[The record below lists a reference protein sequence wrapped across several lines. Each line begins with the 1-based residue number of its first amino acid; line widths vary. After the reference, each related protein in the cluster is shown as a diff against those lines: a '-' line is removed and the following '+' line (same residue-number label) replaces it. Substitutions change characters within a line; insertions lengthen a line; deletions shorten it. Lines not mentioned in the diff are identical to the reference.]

1 MNLIK
6 LEIHGISYSENLSGA
21 FALVLNESKGQR
33 KLPVVIGG
41 FEAQAIALALQ
52 KNIKTSRPLTH
63 ELFKGFAD
71 KFEIKLKKVIIHKL
85 VDGVFFSNMVCEKD
99 GKTVT
104 IDSRTSDAI
113 AMALRFNA
121 PVFTYES
128 VLNEVGFESDFK
140 YDKKIDINEVDPFN
154 NLEKDDD
161 ESLKEINFSSEDV
174 KLENISLIKLKEML
188 DMSLAKE
195 DYEFSAK
202 IRDEIKSRKNKKK

>member
-128 VLNEVGFESDFK
+128 ILNEVGFESDFK

-161 ESLKEINFSSEDV
+161 ESLKEINFNSEDV
-174 KLENISLIKLKEML
+174 KLENISLMKLKEML

-202 IRDEIKSRKNKKK
+202 IRDEIKSRRNK

>member
-128 VLNEVGFESDFK
+128 ILNDVGFESDFK

-174 KLENISLIKLKEML
+174 KLENISLIKLKKML

-202 IRDEIKSRKNKKK
+202 IRDEIKSRKNK

>member
-1 MNLIK
+1 MDLIK

-21 FALVLNESKGQR
+21 FALVLNESKGIR

-99 GKTVT
+99 GDTVI

-121 PVFTYES
+121 PIFTYES
-128 VLNEVGFESDFK
+128 ILNEVGFESDFK
-140 YDKKIDINEVDPFN
+140 YEKKIDFNEEDVFL
-154 NLEKDDD
+154 NLEKKDD
-161 ESLKEINFSSEDV
+161 ESLKENSYKSENI
-174 KLENISLIKLKEML
+174 KLENMSLKKLNEML
-188 DMSLAKE
+188 DKSLAKE

-202 IRDEIKSRKNKKK
+202 VRDEIKSRKK

>member
-1 MNLIK
+1 MDLIK

-21 FALVLNESKGQR
+21 FALVLNESKGIR

-63 ELFKGFAD
+63 ELFKDFAD

-99 GKTVT
+99 GDTVI

-128 VLNEVGFESDFK
+128 ILNEVGFESDFK
-140 YDKKIDINEVDPFN
+140 YEKKIDFNEEDVFL
-154 NLEKDDD
+154 NLEKKDD
-161 ESLKEINFSSEDV
+161 ESLKEINLKSENI
-174 KLENISLIKLKEML
+174 KLENMSLKKLNEML
-188 DMSLAKE
+188 DKSLAKE

-202 IRDEIKSRKNKKK
+202 VRDEIKNRKK

>member
-99 GKTVT
+99 GETVT

-128 VLNEVGFESDFK
+128 ILNEVGFESDFK
-140 YDKKIDINEVDPFN
+140 YDKKIDINEVDPFS
-154 NLEKDDD
+154 NLEKDDE

-202 IRDEIKSRKNKKK
+202 IRDEIKSRKNK

>member
-1 MNLIK
+1 MDLIK

-21 FALVLNESKGQR
+21 FALVLNEFKGQR

-85 VDGVFFSNMVCEKD
+85 VDGVFFSNMICEKD
-99 GKTVT
+99 GDTVT

-121 PVFTYES
+121 PIFTYDS
-128 VLNEVGFESDFK
+128 ILNEVGFESDFK
-140 YDKKIDINEVDPFN
+140 YDKKIDITEEDPFL
-154 NLEKDDD
+154 NLNKADS
-161 ESLKEINFSSEDV
+161 ESSKEITYKSDNL
-174 KLENISLIKLKEML
+174 KLQNMSLIQLKEML
-188 DMSLAKE
+188 DKSLAKE

-202 IRDEIKSRKNKKK
+202 IRDEIKSREK

>member
-1 MNLIK
+1 MDLIK

-21 FALVLNESKGQR
+21 FALVLNEFKGQR

-99 GKTVT
+99 GDTVT

-121 PVFTYES
+121 PIFTYDS
-128 VLNEVGFESDFK
+128 ILNEVGFESDFK
-140 YDKKIDINEVDPFN
+140 YDKKIDITEEDPFL
-154 NLEKDDD
+154 NLNKADS
-161 ESLKEINFSSEDV
+161 ESSKEITYKSDNIKLQNMSLIQLKEI
-174 KLENISLIKLKEML
+174 L
-188 DMSLAKE
+188 DKSLAKE

-202 IRDEIKSRKNKKK
+202 IRDEIKSREK

>member
-99 GKTVT
+99 GKIVT

-128 VLNEVGFESDFK
+128 ILNEVGFESDFK

-202 IRDEIKSRKNKKK
+202 IRDEIKSRKNK

>member
-1 MNLIK
+1 MDLIK

-21 FALVLNESKGQR
+21 FALVLNESKGLR

-99 GKTVT
+99 GDTVI

-121 PVFTYES
+121 PIFTYES
-128 VLNEVGFESDFK
+128 ILNEVGFESDFK
-140 YDKKIDINEVDPFN
+140 YEKKIDFNEEDVFL
-154 NLEKDDD
+154 NLEKKDD
-161 ESLKEINFSSEDV
+161 ESLKEINLKSE
-174 KLENISLIKLKEML
+174 NIKLKNMSLKKLNEIL
-188 DMSLAKE
+188 DKSLAKE
-195 DYEFSAK
+195 DYEVSAK
-202 IRDEIKSRKNKKK
+202 IRDEIKSRKK

>member
-1 MNLIK
+1 MDLIK

-71 KFEIKLKKVIIHKL
+71 KFEIKLKQVIIHKL

-99 GKTVT
+99 GDTVT

-121 PVFTYES
+121 PIFTYES
-128 VLNEVGFESDFK
+128 ILNEVGFESDFK
-140 YDKKIDINEVDPFN
+140 YDKKIDITEADPFL
-154 NLEKDDD
+154 NLEKNDD
-161 ESLKEINFSSEDV
+161 ESLKEINFNPDDV

-188 DMSLAKE
+188 DKSLAKE

-202 IRDEIKSRKNKKK
+202 IRDEIKSRKNIK

>member
-1 MNLIK
+1 MDLIK

-21 FALVLNESKGQR
+21 FALVLNESKGIR

-99 GKTVT
+99 GDTVI

-121 PVFTYES
+121 PIFTYES
-128 VLNEVGFESDFK
+128 ILNEVGFESDFK
-140 YDKKIDINEVDPFN
+140 YEKKIDFNEEDVFL
-154 NLEKDDD
+154 NLEKKDD
-161 ESLKEINFSSEDV
+161 ESLKEINLKSENI
-174 KLENISLIKLKEML
+174 KLENMSLKKLNEML
-188 DMSLAKE
+188 DKSLAKE
-195 DYEFSAK
+195 DYEFSVK
-202 IRDEIKSRKNKKK
+202 IRDEIKSRKK

>member
-1 MNLIK
+1 MDLIK

-21 FALVLNESKGQR
+21 FALVLNESKGIR

-99 GKTVT
+99 GDTVI

-121 PVFTYES
+121 PIFTYES
-128 VLNEVGFESDFK
+128 ILNEVGFESDFK
-140 YDKKIDINEVDPFN
+140 YEKKIDFSEEEAFL
-154 NLEKDDD
+154 NLEKKDD
-161 ESLKEINFSSEDV
+161 ESLKEINLKSENI
-174 KLENISLIKLKEML
+174 KLENMSLKKLNEML
-188 DMSLAKE
+188 DKSLAKE

-202 IRDEIKSRKNKKK
+202 IRDEIKSRKK

>member
-1 MNLIK
+1 MDLIK

-21 FALVLNESKGQR
+21 FALVLNESKGIR

-63 ELFKGFAD
+63 ELFKDFAD

-99 GKTVT
+99 GDTVI

-128 VLNEVGFESDFK
+128 ILNEVGFESDFK
-140 YDKKIDINEVDPFN
+140 YEKKIDFNEEDVFL
-154 NLEKDDD
+154 NLEKKDD
-161 ESLKEINFSSEDV
+161 ESLKEINLKSENI
-174 KLENISLIKLKEML
+174 KLENMSLKKLNEML
-188 DMSLAKE
+188 DKSLAKE

-202 IRDEIKSRKNKKK
+202 VRDKIKSRKK

>member
-1 MNLIK
+1 MDLIK

-21 FALVLNESKGQR
+21 FALVLNESKGIR

-99 GKTVT
+99 GDTVT

-121 PVFTYES
+121 PIFTYES
-128 VLNEVGFESDFK
+128 ILNEVGFESDFK
-140 YDKKIDINEVDPFN
+140 YEKKIDFNEEDVFL
-154 NLEKDDD
+154 NLEKNDD
-161 ESLKEINFSSEDV
+161 ESLKEISYKSENI
-174 KLENISLIKLKEML
+174 KLENMSLKKLNEML
-188 DMSLAKE
+188 DKSLAKE

-202 IRDEIKSRKNKKK
+202 IRDEIKSRKK

>member
-1 MNLIK
+1 MDLIK

-21 FALVLNESKGQR
+21 FALVLNESKGLR

-99 GKTVT
+99 GDTVI

-121 PVFTYES
+121 PIFTYES
-128 VLNEVGFESDFK
+128 ILNEVGFESDFK
-140 YDKKIDINEVDPFN
+140 YEKKIDFNEEDVFL
-154 NLEKDDD
+154 NLEKKDD
-161 ESLKEINFSSEDV
+161 ESLKEINLKSENI
-174 KLENISLIKLKEML
+174 KLENMSLKKLNEML
-188 DMSLAKE
+188 DKSLAKE

-202 IRDEIKSRKNKKK
+202 VRDEIKSRKK

>member
-1 MNLIK
+1 MDLIK

-21 FALVLNESKGQR
+21 FALVLNESKGLR

-99 GKTVT
+99 GDTVT

-121 PVFTYES
+121 PIFTYES
-128 VLNEVGFESDFK
+128 ILNEVGFESDFK
-140 YDKKIDINEVDPFN
+140 YEKKIDFSEEEAFL
-154 NLEKDDD
+154 NLEKKDD
-161 ESLKEINFSSEDV
+161 ESLKEINLKSENI
-174 KLENISLIKLKEML
+174 KLENLSLKKLNEML
-188 DMSLAKE
+188 DKSLAKE

-202 IRDEIKSRKNKKK
+202 VRDEIKSRKK

>member
-1 MNLIK
+1 MDLIK

-128 VLNEVGFESDFK
+128 ILNEVGFESDFK

-174 KLENISLIKLKEML
+174 KLENISLIKLKKML
-188 DMSLAKE
+188 DISLAKE

-202 IRDEIKSRKNKKK
+202 IRDEIKSRKNK

>member
-1 MNLIK
+1 MDLIK

-71 KFEIKLKKVIIHKL
+71 KFEIKLKQVIIHKL

-99 GKTVT
+99 GDTVT

-121 PVFTYES
+121 PIFTYES
-128 VLNEVGFESDFK
+128 ILNEVGFESDFK
-140 YDKKIDINEVDPFN
+140 YDKKIDITEVDPFL
-154 NLEKDDD
+154 NLEKNDD
-161 ESLKEINFSSEDV
+161 ESLKEINFNPDDV

-188 DMSLAKE
+188 DKSLAKE

-202 IRDEIKSRKNKKK
+202 IRDEIKSRKNKK

>member
-1 MNLIK
+1 MDLIK

-21 FALVLNESKGQR
+21 FALVLNEFKGQR

-85 VDGVFFSNMVCEKD
+85 VDGVFFSNMICEKD
-99 GKTVT
+99 GDTVT

-121 PVFTYES
+121 PIFTYDS
-128 VLNEVGFESDFK
+128 ILNEVGFESDFK
-140 YDKKIDINEVDPFN
+140 YDKKIDITEEEPFL
-154 NLEKDDD
+154 NLNKGDS
-161 ESLKEINFSSEDV
+161 ESSKEIAYNSDNI
-174 KLENISLIKLKEML
+174 KLQNMSLIKLNEML
-188 DMSLAKE
+188 DKSLAKE

-202 IRDEIKSRKNKKK
+202 IRDEIKSRKK

>member
-1 MNLIK
+1 MDLIK

-21 FALVLNESKGQR
+21 FALVLNESKGLR

-99 GKTVT
+99 GDTVT

-121 PVFTYES
+121 PIFTYES
-128 VLNEVGFESDFK
+128 ILNEVGFESDFK
-140 YDKKIDINEVDPFN
+140 YEKKIDFSEEEAFL
-154 NLEKDDD
+154 NLEKKDD
-161 ESLKEINFSSEDV
+161 ESLKEINLKSENI
-174 KLENISLIKLKEML
+174 KLENLSLKKLNETL
-188 DMSLAKE
+188 DKSLAKE

-202 IRDEIKSRKNKKK
+202 IRDEIKSRKK

>member
-1 MNLIK
+1 MDLIK

-21 FALVLNESKGQR
+21 FALVLNESKGLR

-99 GKTVT
+99 GDTVT

-121 PVFTYES
+121 PIFTYES
-128 VLNEVGFESDFK
+128 ILNEVGFESDFK
-140 YDKKIDINEVDPFN
+140 YEKKIDFNEEDVFL
-154 NLEKDDD
+154 NLEKNDD
-161 ESLKEINFSSEDV
+161 ESLKEISYKSENI
-174 KLENISLIKLKEML
+174 KLENMSLKKLNEML
-188 DMSLAKE
+188 DKSLAKE

-202 IRDEIKSRKNKKK
+202 IRDEIKSRKK

>member
-1 MNLIK
+1 MDLIK

-21 FALVLNESKGQR
+21 FALVLNESKGLR

-99 GKTVT
+99 GDTVT

-121 PVFTYES
+121 PIFTYES
-128 VLNEVGFESDFK
+128 ILNEVGFESDFK
-140 YDKKIDINEVDPFN
+140 YEKKIDFSEEEAFL
-154 NLEKDDD
+154 NLEKKDD
-161 ESLKEINFSSEDV
+161 ESLKEINLKSENI
-174 KLENISLIKLKEML
+174 KLENMSLKKLNEML
-188 DMSLAKE
+188 DKSLAKE

-202 IRDEIKSRKNKKK
+202 IRDEIKSRKK

>member
-1 MNLIK
+1 MDLIK

-21 FALVLNESKGQR
+21 FALVLNESKGLR

-99 GKTVT
+99 GDTVI

-121 PVFTYES
+121 PIFTYES
-128 VLNEVGFESDFK
+128 ILNEVGFESDFK
-140 YDKKIDINEVDPFN
+140 YEKKIDFNEEDVFL
-154 NLEKDDD
+154 NLEKKDD
-161 ESLKEINFSSEDV
+161 ESLKEINLKSENI
-174 KLENISLIKLKEML
+174 KLENMSLKKLNEIL
-188 DMSLAKE
+188 DKSLAKE

-202 IRDEIKSRKNKKK
+202 IRDEIKSRKK

>member
-1 MNLIK
+1 MDLIK

-99 GKTVT
+99 GDTV
-104 IDSRTSDAI
+104 IVDSRTSDAI

-121 PVFTYES
+121 PVFTYDS
-128 VLNEVGFESDFK
+128 ILNEVGFESDFK
-140 YDKKIDINEVDPFN
+140 YDKKIDFTEADSFL
-154 NLEKDDD
+154 NLEKNED
-161 ESLKEINFSSEDV
+161 ESLKEINFNSDNV
-174 KLENISLIKLKEML
+174 KLENISLVKLKQML
-188 DMSLAKE
+188 DKSLTKE

-202 IRDEIKSRKNKKK
+202 IRDEIKSRKKR

>member
-1 MNLIK
+1 MDLIK

-21 FALVLNESKGQR
+21 FALVLNESKGHR

-99 GKTVT
+99 GDTVT

-128 VLNEVGFESDFK
+128 ILNEVGFESDLK
-140 YDKKIDINEVDPFN
+140 YDKKINFEDSELL
-154 NLEKDDD
+154 NLKKIDD
-161 ESLKEINFSSEDV
+161 ESIKEVNYSSKNIKLK
-174 KLENISLIKLKEML
+174 NISLKKLNEML
-188 DMSLAKE
+188 DNSLAEE
-195 DYEFSAK
+195 DYELSAK
-202 IRDEIKSRKNKKK
+202 IRDEIKSRQNKKQ

>member
-1 MNLIK
+1 MDLIK

-99 GKTVT
+99 GKIVT

-128 VLNEVGFESDFK
+128 ILNEVGFESDFK
-140 YDKKIDINEVDPFN
+140 YDKKIDINDADPFSS
-154 NLEKDDD
+154 LEKNDD
-161 ESLKEINFSSEDV
+161 ESLKEINFNSEDV

>member
-1 MNLIK
+1 MDLIK

-21 FALVLNESKGQR
+21 FALVLNESKGLR

-63 ELFKGFAD
+63 ELFKDFAD

-85 VDGVFFSNMVCEKD
+85 VDGIFFSNMVCEKD
-99 GKTVT
+99 GDTVT

-121 PVFTYES
+121 PIFTYES
-128 VLNEVGFESDFK
+128 ILNEVGFESDFK
-140 YDKKIDINEVDPFN
+140 YEKKIDFSEEEAFL
-154 NLEKDDD
+154 NLEKKDD
-161 ESLKEINFSSEDV
+161 ESLKEINLKSENI
-174 KLENISLIKLKEML
+174 KLENLSLKKLNEILNK
-188 DMSLAKE
+188 SLAKE

-202 IRDEIKSRKNKKK
+202 IRDEIKSRKK

>member
-1 MNLIK
+1 MDLIK

-52 KNIKTSRPLTH
+52 KNVKTSRPLTH

-71 KFEIKLKKVIIHKL
+71 KFEIKLKQVIIHKL

-99 GKTVT
+99 GNTVT

-121 PVFTYES
+121 PIFTYES
-128 VLNEVGFESDFK
+128 ILNEVGFESDFK
-140 YDKKIDINEVDPFN
+140 YDKKIDITEADPFL
-154 NLEKDDD
+154 NLEKNDD
-161 ESLKEINFSSEDV
+161 ESLKEINFNPDDV
-174 KLENISLIKLKEML
+174 KLENVSLIKLKEML
-188 DMSLAKE
+188 DKSLAKE

-202 IRDEIKSRKNKKK
+202 IRDEIKSRKK

>member
-1 MNLIK
+1 MDLIK

-21 FALVLNESKGQR
+21 FALVLNESKGLR

-99 GKTVT
+99 GDTVI

-121 PVFTYES
+121 PIFTYES
-128 VLNEVGFESDFK
+128 ILNEVGFESDFK
-140 YDKKIDINEVDPFN
+140 YEKKIDFNEEDVFL
-154 NLEKDDD
+154 NLEKKDD
-161 ESLKEINFSSEDV
+161 ESLKEINLKSENI
-174 KLENISLIKLKEML
+174 KLENLSLKKLNEML
-188 DMSLAKE
+188 DKSLAKE

-202 IRDEIKSRKNKKK
+202 IRDEIKSRKK

>member
-1 MNLIK
+1 MDLIK

-21 FALVLNESKGQR
+21 FALVLNESRGQR

-71 KFEIKLKKVIIHKL
+71 KFKIKLKKVIIHKL

-128 VLNEVGFESDFK
+128 ILNEVGFESDFK

-202 IRDEIKSRKNKKK
+202 IRDEIKSRKSK

>member
-1 MNLIK
+1 MDLIK

-99 GKTVT
+99 GDTV
-104 IDSRTSDAI
+104 IVDSRTSDAI

-121 PVFTYES
+121 PVFTYDS
-128 VLNEVGFESDFK
+128 ILNEVGFESDFK
-140 YDKKIDINEVDPFN
+140 YDKKIDFTEADPFL
-154 NLEKDDD
+154 NLEKNED
-161 ESLKEINFSSEDV
+161 ESLKEINFNLDNV
-174 KLENISLIKLKEML
+174 KLENISLVKLKQML
-188 DMSLAKE
+188 DKSLTKE

-202 IRDEIKSRKNKKK
+202 IRDEIKSRKKR

>member
-1 MNLIK
+1 MDLIK

-21 FALVLNESKGQR
+21 FALVLNEFKGQR

-99 GKTVT
+99 GDTVT

-128 VLNEVGFESDFK
+128 ILNEVGFESDLK
-140 YDKKIDINEVDPFN
+140 YDKKINFEDSELL
-154 NLEKDDD
+154 NLKKIDD
-161 ESLKEINFSSEDV
+161 ESIKEVNYSSKNIKLK
-174 KLENISLIKLKEML
+174 NISLKKLNEML
-188 DMSLAKE
+188 DNSLAEE
-195 DYEFSAK
+195 DYELSAK
-202 IRDEIKSRKNKKK
+202 IRDEIKSRQNKKQ

>member
-1 MNLIK
+1 MDLIK

-21 FALVLNESKGQR
+21 FALVLNESKGIR

-99 GKTVT
+99 GDTVI

-121 PVFTYES
+121 PIFTYES
-128 VLNEVGFESDFK
+128 ILNEVGFESDFK
-140 YDKKIDINEVDPFN
+140 YEKNIDFNEEDVFL
-154 NLEKDDD
+154 NLEKKDD
-161 ESLKEINFSSEDV
+161 ESLKEINLKSENI
-174 KLENISLIKLKEML
+174 KLENMSLKKLNEML
-188 DMSLAKE
+188 DKSLAKE

-202 IRDEIKSRKNKKK
+202 IRDEIKSRKK

>member
-1 MNLIK
+1 MDLIK

-21 FALVLNESKGQR
+21 FALVLNESKGLR

-99 GKTVT
+99 GDTVI

-121 PVFTYES
+121 PIFTYES
-128 VLNEVGFESDFK
+128 ILNEVGFESDFK
-140 YDKKIDINEVDPFN
+140 YEKKIDFNEEDVFL
-154 NLEKDDD
+154 NLEKNDDK
-161 ESLKEINFSSEDV
+161 SLKEINI
-174 KLENISLIKLKEML
+174 KLENMSLKKLNEIL
-188 DMSLAKE
+188 DKSLAKE
-195 DYEFSAK
+195 DYKFSAK
-202 IRDEIKSRKNKKK
+202 IRDEIKSRKK

>member
-1 MNLIK
+1 MDLIK

-21 FALVLNESKGQR
+21 FALVLNESKGIR

-63 ELFKGFAD
+63 ELFKDFAD

-99 GKTVT
+99 GDTVI

-128 VLNEVGFESDFK
+128 ILNEVGFESDFK
-140 YDKKIDINEVDPFN
+140 YEKKIDFNEEDVFL
-154 NLEKDDD
+154 NLEKKDD
-161 ESLKEINFSSEDV
+161 ESLKEINLKSENI
-174 KLENISLIKLKEML
+174 KLENMSLKKLNEML
-188 DMSLAKE
+188 DKSLAKE

-202 IRDEIKSRKNKKK
+202 IRDEIKSRKK

>member
-1 MNLIK
+1 MDLIK

-21 FALVLNESKGQR
+21 FALVLNESKGHR

-99 GKTVT
+99 GKIVT

-128 VLNEVGFESDFK
+128 ILNEVGFESDFK

-202 IRDEIKSRKNKKK
+202 IRDEIKSRKSK